1 MPGTRTTQSVGPVLG
16 VCYPVDPNL
25 TVDESNL
32 TDLNARVIV
41 YNKALGLGKFDATVS
56 DADGNER
63 NVIVGATAAVAHAS
77 RHTIEEPTPT
87 ESQPAIDVRQTP
99 NVSTPKK
106 KKSNNIFETLYD
118 AEEFPTAPPEAAA
131 YSAPRASARLSEQR
145 SEGEECMR

>member
-25 TVDESNL
+25 TADESNL

-63 NVIVGATAAVAHAS
+63 NVIVGATAAVAHAW
-77 RHTIEEPTPT
+77 ELWG
-87 ESQPAIDVRQTP
+87 
-99 NVSTPKK
+99 
-106 KKSNNIFETLYD
+106 FL
-118 AEEFPTAPPEAAA
+118 
-131 YSAPRASARLSEQR
+131 
-145 SEGEECMR
+145 